1 MKIINKIYLF
11 GLMAIIA
18 VMGGCSED
26 KLIQPD
32 PSPLTPE
39 GCIGVY
45 FPSTNTSVFELEP
58 TDATEIELTIA
69 RTVTAGAAD
78 VPVKVEVNTE
88 NVFVVPANISFA
100 AGEEEKTFKV
110 TFPSAGEGTKY
121 SLKVSVEGD
130 QYVDPYS
137 KYLPYVS
144 TSVTRIAWTTVED
157 PMVYID
163 GTFATV
169 YGVGFFPMYV
179 WAERAETSD
188 VIKYRFKNA
197 YKVPT
202 GDYDGDEY
210 EPIEDEDG
218 IFDGYPYN
226 EPGDFDEDNDYITL
240 IEIDK
245 KTNEVFMEKHDLG
258 VIWSYGMVSIGSI
271 YRNISNNKE
280 NYPLGTL
287 VDDKITFGENSL
299 FFSMATFN
307 NGGKYPADNP
317 TIIYLSKD
325 SYIADNL
332 RISDFNE
339 VEYTD
344 IEGAVTELQSAAYS
358 DSWEVFFAEA
368 VDMDPENEDSD
379 YKNLFYIGN
388 AYAEGYGVAFYNV
401 DGKITIPAD
410 QPIGRKVYG
419 KEVFVSPSEDIKSS
433 VETNAK
439 GVDVYSLGLLFHY
452 KDGTKL
458 GDFSEIFFYSEDAV
472 SYDKEDFIGSFN
484 MTGESQFGD
493 GPIEMEVE
501 IEEGETDNELVI
513 IGIDWAEEIIATF
526 DSENS
531 TMSIAPQE
539 LADVERS
546 NGAIWDMTLYTTDI
560 EGDVS
565 TSAEMIFTFNMQGN
579 LVLTSDTEADGY
591 LIRSETAGGWID
603 GFADLVFA
611 PVKSSAKS
619 ALRSASATTAKVAVK
634 TAIAK
639 KAEKPEH
646 NFSIQGK
653 ISHKAIRNEI
663 SKISF

>member
-45 FPSTNTSVFELEP
+45 FPSTNAAVFELEP

-130 QYVDPYS
+130 QYVNPYS

-144 TSVTRIAWTTVED
+144 TSVTRIAWTAVED

-163 GTFATV
+163 GTFANIW
-169 YGVGFFPMYV
+169 GGIPIFPMYV
-179 WAERAETSD
+179 KAEKAVTSD
-188 VIKYRFKNA
+188 KTKYRMKNVFNNIPDV
-197 YKVPT
+197 KTP
-202 GDYDGDEY
+202 
-210 EPIEDEDG
+210 DEDG
-218 IFDGYPYN
+218 IYAGFYVGREGGY
-226 EPGDFDEDNDYITL
+226 DKDNDYQTV
-240 IEIDK
+240 IEIDNK
-245 KTNEVFMEKHDLG
+245 SGEVFMEANLIGID
-258 VIWSYGMVSIGSI
+258 WNYGPTTIGSVYGNLKNDPSDKDNFPLGKLTGNKI
-271 YRNISNNKE
+271 VFPASSLFYADDDGASAISN
-280 NYPLGTL
+280 
-287 VDDKITFGENSL
+287 
-299 FFSMATFN
+299 
-307 NGGKYPADNP
+307 P
-317 TIIYLSKD
+317 TTIYLTKEAF
-325 SYIADNL
+325 IEDNL
-332 RISDFNE
+332 RIDDFNE
-339 VEYTD
+339 VEYVA

-358 DSWEVFFAEA
+358 DSWEVFFGEA
-368 VDMDPENEDSD
+368 VDMDEENEDSD

-401 DGKITIPAD
+401 DGKITIPAN

-484 MTGESQFGD
+484 MTGESQLG
-493 GPIEMEVE
+493 GAPTEMKVE
-501 IEEGETDNELVI
+501 IAEGETNDKLI
-513 IGIDWAEEIIATF
+513 ISGIKWAEEIVAIF

-531 TMSIAPQE
+531 TMSIAPQA
-539 LADVERS
+539 LADVEYEDE
-546 NGAIWDMTLYTTDI
+546 IWDDVTLYTTDLA
-560 EGDVS
+560 GKVS
-565 TSAEMIFTFNMQGN
+565 SSAEMIFTFNMQGN
-579 LVLTSDTEADGY
+579 LVLTSDTDADGY
-591 LIRSETAGGWID
+591 LIRSETAGGWVD
-603 GFADLVFA
+603 GYYDIAFT
-611 PVKSSAKS
+611 PVKSSTKS

-639 KAEKPEH
+639 RAERPEH

-653 ISHKAIRNEI
+653 ISHKAIRNDI